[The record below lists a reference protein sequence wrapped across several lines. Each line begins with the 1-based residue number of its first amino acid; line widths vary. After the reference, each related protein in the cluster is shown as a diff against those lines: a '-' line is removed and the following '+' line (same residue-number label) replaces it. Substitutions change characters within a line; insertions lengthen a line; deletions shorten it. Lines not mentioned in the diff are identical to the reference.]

1 MTKQAELSKD
11 LAKALDKIGAE
22 VVHVGIFDYAGMF
35 RERRLRR
42 QELIDGADTP
52 VFANVVTKWDT
63 GENIVFPGPYRSET
77 VRYDVGSL
85 RPYPFEAKAAA
96 LVMDYTGPQAEIMP
110 RRVLQSQI
118 AKARDMGFD
127 VQAAYEFEFIVLAE
141 TAESLRAKN
150 FAKSLGLCA
159 RQPLLVRADGGNA
172 CWPDLRT
179 RDLPCFSR
187 CLRVFAQC
195 RIGSRLHRS
204 DTQTSRRPSRSG

>member
-1 MTKQAELSKD
+1 VTKRAELSKD
-11 LAKALDKIGAE
+11 LAEALDKIGAE
-22 VVHVGIFDYAGMF
+22 VIHVGIFDYAGMF

-42 QELIDGADTP
+42 QELLDGAGRA

-77 VRYDVGSL
+77 VRYDVESL

-110 RRVLQSQI
+110 RRVLQNQI

-141 TAESLRAKN
+141 TAESLRAK
-150 FAKSLGLCA
+150 SA

-172 CWPDLRT
+172 CWPDFRT
-179 RDLPCFSR
+179 RGLPCFSG
-187 CLRVFAQC
+187 CFRVFAQC